1 MTIKNIELRLN
12 KMDISNIKEICKKMK
27 VKCTGK
33 NKTKLIKELMLPIS
47 FKYRMKRKTGPE
59 SWKESKPKKSQKK
72 RKPPQPCGICFQ
84 QRLHRM
90 LPNIKLRC
98 KHDYHDGCIYPWVV
112 KQEKTTCPLCRAE
125 ISDREKRI
133 IRNFEPKITRSTSKK
148 SAEGSDNDSSSDSE
162 AELIPYGA
170 EWWQHQFDTRPEAEV
185 TAEWDRHYGVPTQ

>member
-12 KMDISNIKEICKKMK
+12 KMDISNIKEICKKMN
-27 VKCTGK
+27 VECTGK

-47 FKYRMKRKTGPE
+47 FKYRMKRKGKWKAGPKSE
-59 SWKESKPKKSQKK
+59 KKKIKKPKPS
-72 RKPPQPCGICFQ
+72 QPCGICFQ

-112 KQEKTTCPLCRAE
+112 KQGKTTCPLCRAE

-133 IRNFEPKITRSTSKK
+133 IRNFEPKITRSK
-148 SAEGSDNDSSSDSE
+148 ARGLASDT
-162 AELIPYGA
+162 ELIEYGA

-185 TAEWDRHYGVPTQ
+185 MAEWDRYYGVPT